1 MPFGVKHENNPKRM
15 GENTQGHT
23 SSSTTMGKKGDQAT
37 QKDVQER
44 GGTNI
49 P

>member
-15 GENTQGHT
+15 GENTQGQP
-23 SSSTTMGKKGDQAT
+23 SSTTMGNGKGDQAT